1 MKVAITGKGGVG
13 KTTLAALLA
22 QAWAREGAKV
32 LAIDVDPVASLAGA
46 LGFADPQNI
55 TPLSQ
60 MNELVEERTGAKP
73 GTMGQM
79 FKLNPTVDD
88 LPEKIAHEH
97 NGVKL
102 IVMGGIKEGGGGCVC
117 PESALVKALVRH
129 IILQRDEHVIMDM
142 EAGVEHLGRS
152 TADSVNVMVV
162 VVEPGMRSIRA
173 AQQIKKLATQIGIKN
188 IKAVGN
194 KIRNVE
200 DKKFITDNLKDI
212 KVIGFLPFTSEI
224 IDADKQGALEI
235 KNSQISETIKSI
247 KNSL

>member
-88 LPEKIAHEH
+88 EF
-97 NGVKL
+97 
-102 IVMGGIKEGGGGCVC
+102 
-117 PESALVKALVRH
+117 ALVSEELPFV
-129 IILQRDEHVIMDM
+129 
-142 EAGVEHLGRS
+142 
-152 TADSVNVMVV
+152 
-162 VVEPGMRSIRA
+162 RA
-173 AQQIKKLATQIGIKN
+173 AVST
-188 IKAVGN
+188 
-194 KIRNVE
+194 IR
-200 DKKFITDNLKDI
+200 DARPDAPL
-212 KVIGFLPFTSEI
+212 LP
-224 IDADKQGALEI
+224 
-235 KNSQISETIKSI
+235 
-247 KNSL
+247 